1 MRAESPAGGVAVIG
15 GFYFCYFAFNGLFS
29 PYWGL
34 YLAALALP
42 AWQIGILT
50 SLTQVNRI
58 YAPAIWG
65 WLADR
70 SGRRRA
76 ILRLAGIAGL
86 IGFLPLLAVDSFWP
100 MFVAVLF
107 ASFFWS
113 AALPLVESLA
123 IARLAGD
130 SGRYARLRVWGSIG
144 FIAASLGAGYWIE
157 ASGVRVFPLAVVGT
171 MAGLAVYCWR
181 LPESP
186 VRRAVAAVQAGF
198 GEILHRREVRVFF
211 AGCFLMSLAHGP
223 YYSFYSIHLAEH
235 GLAQSTIG
243 WLWTVG
249 VLAEVGLFLAMPWLN
264 VRLSP
269 KALFVGD
276 FAIAVVRFL
285 LIAFGAGSLPLLVI
299 AQLGHAFTFA
309 CHHAVAMGYLHR
321 HFAGAH
327 AAKGQALYIAASFGI
342 GGSLGG
348 VIAGFLWADFS
359 GSTVFALAASVS
371 ALGGVL
377 CFAGLPATER
387 GGMTGR

>member
-1 MRAESPAGGVAVIG
+1 MKAESPVGGVAVIG

-76 ILRLAGIAGL
+76 ILRLAGAAGL
-86 IGFLPLLAVDSFWP
+86 AGFLSLLVVDTFWP
-100 MFVAVLF
+100 MFLAVLF

-123 IARLAGD
+123 IAKLSGD

-144 FIAASLGAGYWIE
+144 FIVASLGAGYWIE
-157 ASGVRVFPLAVVGT
+157 ASGVGVFPLAVVGT
-171 MAGLAVYCWR
+171 MAALAVYCWR
-181 LPESP
+181 LPEAP
-186 VRRAVAAVQAGF
+186 VSTAAVVASAGF
-198 GEILHRREVRVFF
+198 GDILRRREVQVFL

-235 GLAQSTIG
+235 GLGQSSIG
-243 WLWTVG
+243 WLWTIG
-249 VLAEVGLFLAMPWLN
+249 VLAEVALFLAMPQLN
-264 VRLSP
+264 ARFSP
-269 KALFVGD
+269 KALFVAD
-276 FAIAVVRFL
+276 FAIALGRFL
-285 LIAFGAGSLPLLVI
+285 IIAYGAASLPLLVV

-327 AAKGQALYIAASFGI
+327 SAKGQALYIAASFGI

-348 VIAGFLWADFS
+348 VIAGFLWADLSGVGVFS
-359 GSTVFALAASVS
+359 LAALVA

-377 CFAGLPATER
+377 CWFGLPGAR
-387 GGMTGR
+387 DQIAVR

>member
-1 MRAESPAGGVAVIG
+1 MKAESPAGGVAVIG

-70 SGRRRA
+70 SCRRRA
-76 ILRLAGIAGL
+76 ILRLAGVAGL
-86 IGFLPLLAVDSFWP
+86 AGFLSLLVVDTFWP
-100 MFVAVLF
+100 MFLAVLF

-123 IARLAGD
+123 IGRLAGD

-157 ASGVRVFPLAVVGT
+157 ASGVKVFPLAVVGT

-186 VRRAVAAVQAGF
+186 VRAVAAELSAGF
-198 GEILHRREVRVFF
+198 GDILRRREVRVFLV
-211 AGCFLMSLAHGP
+211 GCFLMSLAHGP

-249 VLAEVGLFLAMPWLN
+249 VLAEVGLFLAMPLLN
-264 VRLSP
+264 RRFSP

-285 LIAFGAGSLPLLVI
+285 LIAFGAHSLPLLAV

-359 GSTVFALAASVS
+359 GATVFALAAGVS

-377 CFAGLPATER
+377 CAFGLPGQRKIA
-387 GGMTGR
+387 MTGR